1 MKLQNLTVIFII
13 IIIPVILLVSFYI
26 STGLKTINYQAAYDT
41 GLLTATSAAINAFE
55 LNTTNDVYSDNA
67 ETKRNILKSSVKMFE
82 KSLANSCGIAAYNV
96 EQIEEYIPAILF
108 GMYDGFY
115 MYAPSLNVKNKKYEH
130 NLKNYVY
137 YSETLD
143 DGTVITYSLD
153 SHIMVSGIF
162 ENDHYEM
169 KEGYLL
175 DLKDTKI
182 DGTKYK
188 GIKIDLND
196 ADAINYYKEAYEFT
210 DWFLNKSNISLPDY
224 LKIDSSND
232 PEDENS
238 AFVQHKKTII
248 KNKVESVLNSSITA
262 YSERTWGKNY
272 KMPKLS
278 DEDWEKVYSNI
289 SVISFFQGKNIGLT
303 KYNGYCVLN
312 STNSNEFVNPNLMY
326 FTDNKDEYHDIRCEN
341 KGSNLVG
348 YKIGD
353 FQKIKLSRVL
363 NADGTPKTNPDGKQL
378 YDDNGTETTD
388 QYKFKHAESAC
399 YDCING
405 PLNSKQSVYEYVN
418 NNNTPDV
425 QKTAYWTSLARERYN
440 TTKLLTS
447 SEKLVRLD
455 FDENTKV
462 EVRNLPGTI
471 TTYKGANI
479 DLSNKIPKATGYN
492 FLGWSEDREGT
503 SIIKDNYQITQDT
516 TLYAVWE
523 ERIITV
529 KYAHDNGITTKTT
542 SGNKYIV
549 ENIPNANTSGK
560 ILVGWKY
567 NDTTYTN
574 GNEIYIPDDVTE
586 ITLEANYIENFSIA
600 IYLFDEENHIISK
613 YSGEENIYTNKETVT
628 FKTIPSIKDE
638 RIRYNITG
646 DNNVFNNGK
655 IENGT
660 YTSTVFQPK
669 QGWYDVKVT
678 PVVDG
683 IELNQ
688 KTTSQTIVLDRTK
701 PKWHGYKIVPILSLV
716 RRQLYVKAED
726 ELSGIKEIRLD
737 FDMTYA
743 IMQSNTSGK
752 NTEYNYYG
760 GKNLN
765 VEGYLENDCHNHKIT
780 ITDKAGN
787 QLIETH
793 KH

>member
-26 STGLKTINYQAAYDT
+26 STGLKTINYQATYDT
-41 GLLTATSAAINAFE
+41 GLLTATSAAIQAFE

-188 GIKIDLND
+188 GITIDSSD

-210 DWFLNKSNISLPDY
+210 DWFLNKSKISLPNY

-278 DEDWEKVYSNI
+278 EEDWEKVYSNI

-363 NADGTPKTNPDGKQL
+363 NVDGTPKTNTEGKQL

-405 PLNSKQSVYEYVN
+405 PLEKPSGYENMPSVYEYVN
-418 NNNTPDV
+418 NTPAV
-425 QKTAYWTSLARERYN
+425 QTAYWTSLARERYN

-455 FDENTKV
+455 FNENTEV
-462 EVRNLPGTI
+462 EVQNMPGTI

-479 DLSNKIPKATGYN
+479 DLRNKIPKATGYN

-503 SIIKDNYQITQDT
+503 NIITDNYQITQDT

-523 ERIITV
+523 K
-529 KYAHDNGITTKTT
+529 KYTLTIDP
-542 SGNKYIV
+542 
-549 ENIPNANTSGK
+549 NIG
-560 ILVGWKY
+560 
-567 NDTTYTN
+567 
-574 GNEIYIPDDVTE
+574 
-586 ITLEANYIENFSIA
+586 
-600 IYLFDEENHIISK
+600 K
-613 YSGEENIYTNKETVT
+613 YSGNTSISMTKGQKIDVGEAQPPTYEIKLDNDGSIETLT
-628 FKTIPSIKDE
+628 S
-638 RIRYNITG
+638 NITFNGWKLAG
-646 DNNVFNNGK
+646 DKKGKINNNEYTFGEGNDILIAQYKIDSINLPKPTKNEYEFLGWYTSQNGGEKIEEGNYTPTGDITLYARWERTEIHITFRANWEKRGILITRDQIVYSFETNEKINTLEQFNFKVLSLINFEYSFNNTSSDPKVYKTNDVASDLIFTQLFNNNLDTIFSNDILISCTYQGEKYEVK
-655 IENGT
+655 IRTLRVGQE
-660 YTSTVFQPK
+660 
-669 QGWYDVKVT
+669 
-678 PVVDG
+678 
-683 IELNQ
+683 
-688 KTTSQTIVLDRTK
+688 IVLK
-701 PKWHGYKIVPILSLV
+701 KV
-716 RRQLYVKAED
+716 
-726 ELSGIKEIRLD
+726 
-737 FDMTYA
+737 
-743 IMQSNTSGK
+743 N
-752 NTEYNYYG
+752 N
-760 GKNLN
+760 
-765 VEGYLENDCHNHKIT
+765 
-780 ITDKAGN
+780 
-787 QLIETH
+787 
-793 KH
+793 